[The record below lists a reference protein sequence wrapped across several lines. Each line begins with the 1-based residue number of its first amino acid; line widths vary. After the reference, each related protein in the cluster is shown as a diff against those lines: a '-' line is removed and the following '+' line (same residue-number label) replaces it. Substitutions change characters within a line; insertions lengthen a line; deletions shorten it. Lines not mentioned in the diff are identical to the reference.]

1 MHEGIMSKMSLIKC
15 RSNTWGWKH
24 YLCTMFK
31 KI

>member
-15 RSNTWGWKH
+15 RSNTWGWKSCL
-24 YLCTMFK
+24 YKVCK